1 MTIYTDRGKEMT
13 SEFCKAYCKLH
24 MQEFERG
31 KRHGRWTFLW
41 NEDRGYFRMRR
52 HAKRALKA
60 KNKAV
65 K

>member
-1 MTIYTDRGKEMT
+1 MT

-24 MQEFERG
+24 MQEFQRG
-31 KRHGRWTFLW
+31 KQHGRWTFLW

-52 HAKRALKA
+52 HAKRARKA